1 MDEIVFYRIDSL
13 LEHIDLVLNDTAG
26 VSMEELAKS
35 SLLLRATC
43 FSIAQIGERM
53 VQLEKTLS
61 KKYPDLPWLDARGMR
76 NIIVHDY
83 GNTDVEQVFK
93 TIHNDLPGLKS
104 RILFVREELKKTN
117 AVLSWFSK
125 NHHILWSKIRANSYN
140 RRYIC
145 AQCGFPFIL
154 G

>member
-13 LEHIDLVLNDTAG
+13 LEHIDLVLNDTEG
-26 VSMEELAKS
+26 ISMEELAKS

-83 GNTDVEQVFK
+83 GKADVEQVFK

-104 RILFVREELKKTN
+104 RFLSIWEELKKTN
-117 AVLSWFSK
+117 AALS
-125 NHHILWSKIRANSYN
+125 
-140 RRYIC
+140 
-145 AQCGFPFIL
+145 
-154 G
+154 

>member
-35 SLLLRATC
+35 NLLLRATC

-61 KKYPDLPWLDARGMR
+61 KKYPELPWLDARGMR

-83 GNTDVEQVFK
+83 GNADVEQVYK

-104 RILFVREELKKTN
+104 SFLSVREELKKIN
-117 AVLSWFSK
+117 IALS
-125 NHHILWSKIRANSYN
+125 
-140 RRYIC
+140 
-145 AQCGFPFIL
+145 
-154 G
+154 

>member
-1 MDEIVFYRIDSL
+1 MDEIVFSRIDSL

-26 VSMEELAKS
+26 VPMEELGKS

-61 KKYPDLPWLDARGMR
+61 QRYPDLPWTDARGMR

-83 GNTDVEQVFK
+83 GKADVEQVYK
-93 TIHNDLPGLKS
+93 TINNDLPGLKS
-104 RILFVREELKKTN
+104 RFLSIREELKKNNT
-117 AVLSWFSK
+117 ALS
-125 NHHILWSKIRANSYN
+125 
-140 RRYIC
+140 
-145 AQCGFPFIL
+145 
-154 G
+154 

>member
-1 MDEIVFYRIDSL
+1 MDESVFYRIDSL

-26 VSMEELAKS
+26 VSIEELTNS

-53 VQLEKTLS
+53 VQLENILS

-83 GNTDVEQVFK
+83 GKADVKQVFK

-104 RILFVREELKKTN
+104 RFLSIREELKKTN
-117 AVLSWFSK
+117 TALS
-125 NHHILWSKIRANSYN
+125 
-140 RRYIC
+140 
-145 AQCGFPFIL
+145 
-154 G
+154 